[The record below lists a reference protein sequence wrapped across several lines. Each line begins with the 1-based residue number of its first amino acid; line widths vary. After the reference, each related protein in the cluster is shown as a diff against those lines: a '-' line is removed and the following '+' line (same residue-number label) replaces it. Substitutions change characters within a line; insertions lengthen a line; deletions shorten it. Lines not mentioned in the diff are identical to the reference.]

1 MSGIQVTSVA
11 DAIPFDPSAPSITP
25 TSTGFNFTWNTST
38 GTWRVTDKV
47 ISHRQVWNPE
57 ITATTLNGTLAMDYM
72 SHSGQILTG
81 TATGYSV
88 VLPDATTLENGWK
101 LEIYNTTTQPVAVKD
116 KAGTLIFSL
125 GQSSV
130 AYIYLQSN
138 ATLAGIW
145 VSWQILQ
152 TTTTAS
158 GIIHYKIISSTVFS
172 TSSTTDTPITGLS
185 VTPQAGTYAVWF
197 SADASLSA
205 NNSTETFTVY
215 QDTTPVSDSKRIA
228 QGTSSNFK
236 TSNTTITIAT
246 FTGTQACSVYVSIS
260 SGSLTIGQRS
270 LLLIRLGT

>member
-11 DAIPFDPSAPSITP
+11 DAIPFDPSVPSTTP
-25 TSTGFNFTWNTST
+25 TSTGYNFTWNTST
-38 GTWRVTDKV
+38 GTWRITDKLV
-47 ISHRQVWNPE
+47 AHRLIWEPE
-57 ITATTLNGTLAMDYM
+57 ITATTLNGTLSLNSM

-81 TATGYSV
+81 TSTGYSV
-88 VLPDATTLENGWK
+88 VLPDARTIENGFKW
-101 LEIYNTTTQPVAVKD
+101 EIYNTTTQPVAVKD

-158 GIIHYKIISSTVFS
+158 GIINYKVISSTIFS
-172 TSSTTDTPITGLS
+172 TSSATDTPITGLS

-215 QDTTPVSDSKRIA
+215 RDTTPVTDSKRIA

-236 TSNTTITIAT
+236 TSNTTITIAS
-246 FTGTQACSVYVSIS
+246 FTGSQVCSVYVSIS
-260 SGSLTIGQRS
+260 SGTLTIGQRS